1 MKKILCPTDFSETA
15 DQAIAYAA
23 KLCKKIGA
31 ELTLLNVQSI
41 FSLPPKEVIKG
52 KYLATKSIAEQLDD
66 RSYEVMKVFKITC
79 LSEVEPSN
87 SRLSDVIAAK
97 ASSYD
102 LVVMG
107 TNGADDLYEFFLGS
121 RSYQVVKKS
130 NTPVLLLPT
139 GCGYKDISTMV
150 FAFDYQESHELP
162 LTQLRKFTSLLES
175 TITILQVKKRY
186 VHEEEAESKEIR
198 DGLKVIDNITGVNFE
213 TIYADDIGF
222 GIHQY
227 LVKNNIDALALCSIH
242 QGMGLIESLFHKSV
256 IKQLSATADYPIYV
270 FHE

>member
-41 FSLPPKEVIKG
+41 FSLPPQEVIKG
-52 KYLATKSIAEQLDD
+52 KYLATKSIAEQLED
-66 RSYEVMKVFKITC
+66 RCYEVMKVFKITC

-87 SRLSDVIAAK
+87 SRLSDVIAAR
-97 ASSYD
+97 ASTYD
-102 LVVMG
+102 LIVMG
-107 TNGADDLYEFFLGS
+107 TNGADDLYDFFFGS

-130 NTPVLLLPT
+130 NTPILLLPN
-139 GCGYKDISTMV
+139 GCGYKDISSVV

-162 LTQLRKFTSLLES
+162 LTQLGKFTNLLES
-175 TITILQVKKRY
+175 TITILQVKKKY
-186 VHEEEAESKEIR
+186 VHKEETESKEIR
-198 DGLKVIDNITGVNFE
+198 DGLTVIDNMTGINFE

-222 GIHQY
+222 GINQY
-227 LVKNNIDALALCSIH
+227 MLKGDRDALALCSIH
-242 QGMGLIESLFHKSV
+242 HGMGSIESLFHKSV
-256 IKQLSATADYPIYV
+256 IKQLSATANYPIYV